1 MFNGSTMMIA
11 LRPVSMKDVLYP
23 KRKLQNGISLLMIKM
38 PQNTGTKYAE
48 KSEAGNSVRN
58 AKAR

>member
-1 MFNGSTMMIA
+1 MSNGSMMMIA

-38 PQNTGTKYAE
+38 LQNIGTKYAE
-48 KSEAGNSVRN
+48 KSGAGNSVRN